1 MRKDKRAVT
10 PAITS
15 VIITSVIVVLLL
27 ITIGFANDFLGG
39 RIAENEFSANT
50 QFMLATSLQV
60 DDIAWTPGRTQTIRY
75 TSNYGHVKFQ
85 PMALSYSFEVD
96 GQPVFT
102 NVTGMV
108 MYNMP
113 ISEYNLG
120 NNYFERIYPSS
131 SGSLLQQGPS
141 APVGHVLSIEKLNTT
156 EGDYL
161 RIVSVPS
168 IRVLNSTITSQSIT
182 TNYYKFY
189 LPILESASTNLFR
202 SQSVTM
208 TGSTVTKIARDG
220 VEQVRITVTFSSE
233 DLGYDDNFFRF
244 RDEPPYQPPYENSV
258 VMDLPPGSVVEFY
271 VGRVIVSIGQT

>member
-1 MRKDKRAVT
+1 
-10 PAITS
+10 

-27 ITIGFANDFLGG
+27 IAIVFANDFLGG

-75 TSNYGHVKFQ
+75 SSNYGHVEFQ

-96 GQPVFT
+96 GQSVFT
-102 NVTGMV
+102 NVTGMI

-113 ISEYNLG
+113 ISEYTLG
-120 NNYFERIYPSS
+120 NNYFERKYPSS

-141 APVGHVLSIEKLNTT
+141 APVGHVLCVEKLNTT

-161 RIVSVPS
+161 RVVCVPS
-168 IRVLNSTITSQSIT
+168 IRVLNSTIASESSA

-189 LPILESASTNLFR
+189 LPILELASTNLFR

-208 TGSTVTKIARDG
+208 TGSDVTKIAIDG
-220 VEQVRITVTFSSE
+220 AEEVSITVTFPSE
-233 DLGYDDNFFRF
+233 DLGYDENFFRF
-244 RDEPPYQPPYENSV
+244 RDDSPYQPPYENSV
-258 VMDLPPGSVVEFY
+258 VFPLSSSPGVTNVVEFY
-271 VGRVIVSIGQT
+271 VGRVIVSLGQT

>member
-1 MRKDKRAVT
+1 M
-10 PAITS
+10 
-15 VIITSVIVVLLL
+15 IITSVIVVLLL
-27 ITIGFANDFLGG
+27 ITIVFANDFLGG
-39 RIAENEFSANT
+39 RIAENEFTANT

-85 PMALSYSFEVD
+85 PMALSYSFEVNRT
-96 GQPVFT
+96 GSWETVST

-120 NNYFERIYPSS
+120 NNYFERVYPSS

-141 APVGHVLSIEKLNTT
+141 APVGHVLCIEKLNTT
-156 EGDYL
+156 EGNFL
-161 RIVSVPS
+161 RVVSVPS
-168 IRVLNSTITSQSIT
+168 IRVLNSTITSQSST

-208 TGSTVTKIARDG
+208 TGSDVTKISIDG
-220 VEQVRITVTFSSE
+220 AEQVRITVTFPSE
-233 DLGYDDNFFRF
+233 DLGYDESFFRF
-244 RDEPPYQPPYENSV
+244 RDEPPYQTPYENSV

-271 VGRVIVSIGQT
+271 VGKVIVSLGQT